1 MLKPFLALAFLVAL
15 SGRAAAITP
24 AELTPAEQAKY
35 QLVKSNPAAAAAFL
49 ATRDYVHKAAD
60 IVANPANKQAAMDLK
75 KPKNFDVKYLLAGDV
90 DKINAAIDIG
100 LDALAES
107 AVA

>member
-1 MLKPFLALAFLVAL
+1 MRKPLLALAFLAAFA
-15 SGRAAAITP
+15 GRAAALTP
-24 AELTPAEQAKY
+24 QELTPPEQEKY
-35 QLVKSNPAAAAAFL
+35 RLVKSNPAAAAAFL

-60 IVANPANKQAAMDLK
+60 IVANPGNKQAAMDLK
-75 KPKNFDVKYLLAGDV
+75 KPKNFDAKYLLAGDV

-100 LDALAES
+100 LDALAET